1 MCIFAG
7 LFTKLEIL
15 NVSNLKEIDGNHL
28 FKSFLSGA
36 SKIFETQH
44 HLNKINVFPVAD
56 ADTGTNMASTMRA
69 IIEIAEPNKSI
80 KITADSISDA
90 ALTGARGNSGIIFAQ
105 FLFGFS
111 NELQDNETVSMEG
124 FATSF
129 KKAVKYAYEAIANP
143 VDGTI
148 ISVIKDWADFISEPK
163 EKYLNFHHFLN
174 DSLKIARYS
183 LKETTKKME
192 KLSEAKV
199 VDAGA
204 QGFVNFLEGM
214 VEYFKTGITPN
225 VETLKMA
232 EIEVGDDHISH
243 DDITYR
249 YCTEALLKGEGLSKE
264 KLSSI
269 VGNFGDSLVI
279 AGTPSKMRVHIH
291 TDTPWKLFEKLSAAG
306 TIIAQKVDDMV
317 LQNDVASHPRSKVAL
332 LTDSSVDLPKD
343 IIEKYQIQVI
353 PLNIHFGD
361 TYYLDGVTIRAEQFY
376 SMLDKSPVYPTT
388 SQPSY
393 KDFYNRYNYLA
404 THYNSVI
411 GINLS
416 AKLSGTWQNSMN
428 AANKVSEHTGKT
440 IEVINSKKVSCAL
453 GLLVLRAAR
462 ELEKGRSHDDVAA
475 LLPLWAHNTKQF
487 ALLKTLKYLVKS
499 GRITKGKGFIGN
511 LLNLKPLL
519 EINQSGLVEE
529 VGKTMSTTKS
539 LELMLSKTTEYIRGK
554 NVWGYAITH
563 ADNQE
568 NAHWVARKME
578 ALTGKKPEFIYSV
591 TPVLITHVGIGA
603 LSLSVLVD

>member
-1 MCIFAG
+1 M
-7 LFTKLEIL
+7 
-15 NVSNLKEIDGNHL
+15 NVSNLNEIDGNHL
-28 FKSFLSGA
+28 FQSFLAGA

-44 HLNKINVFPVAD
+44 YLNKINVFPVAD

-69 IIEIAEPNKSI
+69 IIEIAQPNKSV
-80 KITADSISDA
+80 KVTADSISDA

-111 NELQDNETVSMEG
+111 NELQDKETVSIEG
-124 FATSF
+124 FAYSF
-129 KKAVKYAYEAIANP
+129 KKAVRYAYEAIANP

-148 ISVIKDWADFISEPK
+148 ISVIKDWADFISAPK
-163 EKYLNFHHFLN
+163 EKYQNFHHFLG
-174 DSLKIARYS
+174 DSLKIARRS
-183 LKETTKKME
+183 LKETTKKMD

-225 VETLKMA
+225 LEALKMA
-232 EIEVGDDHISH
+232 EIEVGDDHIGH
-243 DDITYR
+243 DEITYR
-249 YCTEALLKGEGLSKE
+249 YCTEALLKGEDLSKE
-264 KLSSI
+264 KLRSI
-269 VGNFGDSLVI
+269 VNNFGDSLVI
-279 AGTPSKMRVHIH
+279 AGNPSKMRVHIH

-317 LQNDVASHPRSKVAL
+317 LQNDVASHPKSKVAL

-343 IIEKYQIQVI
+343 ILEKHQIQVI
-353 PLNIHFGD
+353 PLNVHFGE
-361 TYYLDGVTIRAEQFY
+361 TYYLDSVTIKPEQFY
-376 SMLDKSPVYPTT
+376 SMLDKAPIYPTT

-404 THYNSVI
+404 THYNSII

-416 AKLSGTWQNSMN
+416 ARLSGTWQNSLN
-428 AANKVSEHTGKT
+428 AANKVSEQTGKT
-440 IEVINSKKVSCAL
+440 IEVINSKKVSGAL

-462 ELEKGRSHDDVAA
+462 ELEKGISHDDVAA

-499 GRITKGKGFIGN
+499 GRITRGKGLIGN

-529 VGKTMSTTKS
+529 VGKTISMKKS
-539 LELMLSKTTEYIRGK
+539 LEMMMSKTAEYIRGK
-554 NVWGYAITH
+554 NIWGYSITH
-563 ADNQE
+563 ANNQE

-578 ALTGKKPEFIYSV
+578 VMTGKKPEFIYSV

-603 LSLSVLVD
+603 LSLSILVD

>member
-1 MCIFAG
+1 MAV
-7 LFTKLEIL
+7 FTKLGDL
-15 NVSNLKEIDGNHL
+15 NVNNLNEIDGNHL
-28 FKSFLSGA
+28 FQSFLAGA

-44 HLNKINVFPVAD
+44 YLNKINVFPVAD

-69 IIEIAEPNKSI
+69 IIETAEPNKSV
-80 KITADSISDA
+80 KVTADSISDA

-111 NELQDNETVSMEG
+111 NELQEDETVSIEG
-124 FATSF
+124 FAASF
-129 KKAVKYAYEAIANP
+129 QKAVRYAYEAIANP

-148 ISVIKDWADFISEPK
+148 ITVIQDWADFISKPK
-163 EKYLNFHHFLN
+163 EKYENFHHFLG
-174 DSLKIARYS
+174 DSLKIARHS
-183 LKETTKKME
+183 LKGTTKKME

-214 VEYFKTGITPN
+214 VEYFKTGLTPN
-225 VETLKMA
+225 VEALKMTK
-232 EIEVGDDHISH
+232 IEVGDDHIGH
-243 DDITYR
+243 DEITYR
-249 YCTEALLKGEGLSKE
+249 YCTEALLKGEDLSKD
-264 KLSSI
+264 KLRGI
-269 VGNFGDSLVI
+269 VNGFGDSLVV
-279 AGTPSKMRVHIH
+279 AGAPTKMRVHIH
-291 TDTPWKLFEKLSAAG
+291 TDTPWLLFEKLSVAG

-317 LQNDVASHPRSKVAL
+317 LQNDVASHPKSKVAL
-332 LTDSSVDLPKD
+332 LTDSAVDLPKD
-343 IIEKYQIQVI
+343 VLEKYQIQVV
-353 PLNIHFGD
+353 PLNVHFGEA
-361 TYYLDGVTIRAEQFY
+361 YYLDSVTIQPEQFY
-376 SMLDKSPVYPTT
+376 SKLDKSSVYPTT

-404 THYNSVI
+404 THYDSVI

-416 AKLSGTWQNSMN
+416 AKLSGTWQNSLN

-440 IEVINSKKVSCAL
+440 IEVINSKKVSAAL

-462 ELEKGRSHDDVAA
+462 ELEKGMSHDDVAA

-499 GRITKGKGFIGN
+499 GRINKSKGMIGN

-519 EINQSGLVEE
+519 EVTQSGVVEE
-529 VGKTMSTTKS
+529 VGKTMSMKKS
-539 LELMLSKTTEYIRGK
+539 MELMISKTAEFIRGK
-554 NVWGYAITH
+554 NIWGYAITH

-568 NAHWVARKME
+568 AAHWVARKME
-578 ALTGKKPEFIYSV
+578 VLTGKKPEFIYSA
-591 TPVLITHVGIGA
+591 TPVLVTHVGIGA
-603 LSLSVLVD
+603 LSLSILVD

>member
-1 MCIFAG
+1 MSV
-7 LFTKLEIL
+7 FTKLGEL
-15 NVSNLKEIDGNHL
+15 NVSNLSEIDGNHL
-28 FKSFLSGA
+28 FQSFLAGA

-44 HLNKINVFPVAD
+44 YLNKINVFPVAD

-69 IIEIAEPNKSI
+69 IIEIAQPDKSI
-80 KITADSISDA
+80 KVTADSISDA

-111 NELQDNETVSMEG
+111 NELKDEETVSMDG
-124 FATSF
+124 FASSF
-129 KKAVKYAYEAIANP
+129 KKAVRYAYEAIANP
-143 VDGTI
+143 VEGTI
-148 ISVIKDWADFISEPK
+148 ISVIKDWADFISAPK
-163 EKYLNFHHFLN
+163 EKYQNFHHFLGE
-174 DSLKIARYS
+174 SLKIARHS
-183 LKETTKKME
+183 LKETTKKMD

-225 VETLKMA
+225 VEVLKMA
-232 EIEVGDDHISH
+232 EIEVGDDHIGH

-249 YCTEALLKGEGLSKE
+249 YCTEALLKGEGLDKDA
-264 KLSSI
+264 LRGL
-269 VGNFGDSLVI
+269 VDHFGDSLVI
-279 AGTPSKMRVHIH
+279 AGTGKKIRVHIH
-291 TDTPWKLFEKLSAAG
+291 TDTPWKLFEKLSETG

-317 LQNDVASHPRSKVAL
+317 LQNDVASHPKSKVAL
-332 LTDSSVDLPKD
+332 LTDSAVDLPLD
-343 IIEKYQIQVI
+343 LLEKHQIQVI
-353 PLNIHFGD
+353 PLNVHFGE
-361 TYYLDGVTIRAEQFY
+361 TYYLDGVTIKPEQFY
-376 SMLDKSPVYPTT
+376 SRLRKASIYPTT

-404 THYNSVI
+404 THYDSII
-411 GINLS
+411 GINVS
-416 AKLSGTWQNSMN
+416 ARLSGTWQNSLN
-428 AANKVSEHTGKT
+428 AANKVADHTGKT
-440 IEVINSKKVSCAL
+440 IEVINSKKVSCGQ

-462 ELEKGRSHDDVAA
+462 ELEKGMSHDDVAA

-499 GRITKGKGFIGN
+499 GRIHRGKGMVGS

-529 VGKTMSTTKS
+529 VGKTMSMQKS
-539 LELMLSKTTEYIRGK
+539 LEMMLAKTREFIRGK
-554 NVWGYAITH
+554 SVWGYSITH

-568 NAHWVARKME
+568 NAHWVAQKME
-578 ALTGKKPEFIYSV
+578 VLTGKKPEFIYSA
-591 TPVLITHVGIGA
+591 TPVLVAHAGIGA
-603 LSLSVLVD
+603 VSLSILVD